1 MEGQTPLLKK
11 GDSYLYNLRNIA
23 VHFLGDRLSRPLREN
38 VDKRIDR
45 QLQKTMADRPKGKL
59 VPVDRRKNL
68 SIKEFKARYAR
79 KQPVVFAGEALEWP
93 CCQHWSQASFAE
105 RFGGDDV
112 LLFNPVKNVD
122 GQLEYEFST
131 LGEAIRKMQKD
142 PEINVRFSPLLT
154 LHPELKKDLDLHWYR
169 QRTSLPLPR
178 SNQLQLFIAGK
189 KSSTHIHTAISENLF
204 LQVEGRKHWVIY
216 PPEYNPVFKVHID
229 RTPYFISDLVHDRPD
244 PEKFPHFDKA
254 VGYECTL
261 QPGDILYNPN
271 FFWHFVTSLEPSVSL
286 GYRWIDPG
294 AIWKQDPTLGFLTF
308 CSFYPPL
315 WKVSQLKDDFTK
327 ILTDKRNKRA
337 AEKRSGIKI

>member
-1 MEGQTPLLKK
+1 
-11 GDSYLYNLRNIA
+11 
-23 VHFLGDRLSRPLREN
+23 
-38 VDKRIDR
+38 
-45 QLQKTMADRPKGKL
+45 
-59 VPVDRRKNL
+59 
-68 SIKEFKARYAR
+68 
-79 KQPVVFAGEALEWP
+79 
-93 CCQHWSQASFAE
+93 
-105 RFGGDDV
+105 
-112 LLFNPVKNVD
+112 
-122 GQLEYEFST
+122 
-131 LGEAIRKMQKD
+131 
-142 PEINVRFSPLLT
+142 
-154 LHPELKKDLDLHWYR
+154 
-169 QRTSLPLPR
+169 
-178 SNQLQLFIAGK
+178 LQLFIAGK

-337 AEKRSGIKI
+337 AEKTKRDKNLKPQKGRTTSTFAGLHFTFFGSLGRSHFPFSLPDDLFALPSLDHASFIVQPDDGPGRTTLNRILVLVVFIIVDHRQVVDHLDQFPRGIHGTFATGGTADLAFFQDCRRPVRFCS